1 MLALEEFKMK
11 NLEGWQ
17 ISAARC
23 ACRWGYRE
31 LAAEAGIALST
42 ILRVEKMDVIDVSE
56 TGFKE
61 KGKVPPETVE
71 KLLAAFKRAGFRLV
85 PRTETRKPRV
95 ESIE

>member
-1 MLALEEFKMK
+1 MK

-42 ILRVEKMDVIDVSE
+42 ILRIEKMPVIEVSA

-61 KGKVPPETVE
+61 KGKVPPETIE
-71 KLLAAFKRAGFRLV
+71 KLLAAFERAGFRLV
-85 PRTETRKPRV
+85 GRTDNRRPRV
-95 ESIE
+95 EAIE